1 MNLRPAKIFTP
12 NGDGRN
18 EEWNIGF
25 LHQFPVALV
34 SVYNRWGNLVFQQRG
49 YQNNWRGDHNGTPLP
64 VGTYYYVIDLAAYER
79 EAVTGSLTIMR

>member
-1 MNLRPAKIFTP
+1 M
-12 NGDGRN
+12 
-18 EEWNIGF
+18 
-25 LHQFPVALV
+25 ALV